1 MSVVTTPRFGPVA
14 KLDDEYSFQQTY
26 RKKCAD
32 TACTICGQ
40 AVARTE
46 DMYMWYCRN
55 GVCGA
60 KCHIRCMCDR
70 ISEQIQNTNVRLVA
84 CPKCAKRLEPTDR
97 EDVLILAVGNLSRRF
112 DESERAR
119 EVADRAREAADQER
133 MVAVQERKDAARAS
147 NKMLEHQKSA
157 CSDAIRANNE
167 MLEHQKRACVDAMR
181 VNDEILERQKR
192 ACSDAIRAN
201 DEMLENQKR
210 EFNDAIRA
218 NSEMLENYKRSL
230 RDSERANNEMR
241 DYINTVKF
249 NAMVVTAEWKKDIEQ
264 QLEDMKERDN
274 VTTTIIRDLVARVG
288 KST

>member
-97 EDVLILAVGNLSRRF
+97 EDVLILAVGNLYRRF

-157 CSDAIRANNE
+157 CSDAIRAN
-167 MLEHQKRACVDAMR
+167 
-181 VNDEILERQKR
+181 
-192 ACSDAIRAN
+192 

-218 NSEMLENYKRSL
+218 NSEMLDNYKRSL